1 MTLLLDFLFSKEVR
15 GRWGENSSC
24 LGFDARR
31 RSRDNPWATPSILH
45 TENEKQTLSFSL
57 RLLVC
62 VSFGIVGRLVVTED
76 PANPNQVYK
85 AQPRDPPPP
94 SSIFPTTSASSICP
108 DTFAAQLFDCRL
120 QKCALCQSQLYLSQ
134 KSLSSY
140 VLAVQNSPPWLG

>member
-45 TENEKQTLSFSL
+45 AENEKQTLSFSL

-94 SSIFPTTSASSICP
+94 LHLYSPRHRHPASAPTPSQHNCLTAGFRSVHCVNLNCTSH
-108 DTFAAQLFDCRL
+108 
-120 QKCALCQSQLYLSQ
+120 
-134 KSLSSY
+134 KSLFQ
-140 VLAVQNSPPWLG
+140 VMC